1 MLGMNK
7 WLKNQLAKN
16 FGKFFLM
23 LLMLMSMSSIS
34 YAQRVA
40 VKNNLL
46 YDATLTPNLGFDF
59 RLSNRWTAGIS
70 AGYNP
75 FTFSDNKK
83 WKHLL
88 ISPEARYWFCDVFA
102 GHFVGFNAI
111 YSHFN
116 VGNTGNPIG
125 LLYPDVKKERR
136 QGDMGAIGASYGYA
150 WLLSPH
156 WNFEFEVGAD
166 VGYTWFDRYEC
177 AKCGAKLGTD
187 KKAFVMPRLSV
198 NFVYVIK

>member
-1 MLGMNK
+1 MRVFQIRQKFLRAAFLTLG
-7 WLKNQLAKN
+7 
-16 FGKFFLM
+16 
-23 LLMLMSMSSIS
+23 LLLFSSLH
-34 YAQRVA
+34 AQKVA

-46 YDATLTPNLGFDF
+46 YDATLTPNLGFEWRMSDH
-59 RLSNRWTAGIS
+59 WTGGLS

-83 WKHLL
+83 WKHVLV
-88 ISPEARYWFCDVFA
+88 SPEARYWFCDIFA
-102 GHFVGFNAI
+102 GDFLAVNAV

-116 VGNTGNPIG
+116 VGNVKFPFG
-125 LLYPDVKKERR
+125 LYPSVKTERR
-136 QGDMGAIGASYGYA
+136 QGDMVAAGASYGHA